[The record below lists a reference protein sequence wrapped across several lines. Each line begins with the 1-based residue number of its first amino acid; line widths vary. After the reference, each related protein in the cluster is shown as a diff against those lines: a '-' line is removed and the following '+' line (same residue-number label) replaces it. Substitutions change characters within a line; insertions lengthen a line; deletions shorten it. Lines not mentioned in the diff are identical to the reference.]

1 MNRLLALVACAT
13 VFPLAACSGVSELTR
28 QQVAR
33 SETAVEQAQTTLGTS
48 EAGAIELQ
56 QAKDTLSQAQKALE
70 KGDEKQAQRLAGMA
84 ELDARLATAK
94 AQTSVSRKAADD
106 LLASIQT
113 LKQESERSSTT
124 R

>member
-1 MNRLLALVACAT
+1 MNKLLVLVACAAT
-13 VFPLAACSGVSELTR
+13 LPACGSVSEMTR

-33 SETAVEQAQTTLGTS
+33 SETAVRQAETTLGTS

-56 QAKDTLSQAQKALE
+56 QAKDTLARAQQALE
-70 KGDEKQAQRLAGMA
+70 KKDEKQAQRLASVA
-84 ELDARLATAK
+84 ELDARLAMAK

-113 LKQESERSSTT
+113 LKQESERPSTT

>member
-13 VFPLAACSGVSELTR
+13 AFPLAACSGVSELTR

-33 SETAVEQAQTTLGTS
+33 SETAVKQAQTTLGTS

>member
-1 MNRLLALVACAT
+1 MNKLLVLVACAAT
-13 VFPLAACSGVSELTR
+13 LSACGGVSEMTR
-28 QQVAR
+28 QQVAN
-33 SETAVEQAQTTLGTS
+33 SDTAVKQAEATLGTS

-56 QAKDTLSQAQKALE
+56 QAKDTLAQAQQALA
-70 KGDEKQAQRLAGMA
+70 KKDEKQAQRLASMA
-84 ELDARLATAK
+84 ELDAKLAMAK

-106 LLASIQT
+106 LLASIET